1 MNNMIN
7 YFVLSLNYEYAKQG
21 VNAVARHQ
29 QIGHS
34 GWYVFVDS
42 SEGKE
47 TYLVSFED
55 GQWQFVR
62 EFSTEEWNYRYGGG
76 V

>member
-7 YFVLSLNYEYAKQG
+7 YFVLSLNYEYAKRG

-29 QIGHS
+29 QLGHS

-42 SEGKE
+42 SEGQE

-55 GQWQFVR
+55 NQWQFIR
-62 EFSTEEWNYRYGGG
+62 EFSPDEWNYRHGGG
-76 V
+76 M

>member
-1 MNNMIN
+1 MNQQIN
-7 YFVLSLNYEYAKQG
+7 ILLAKLNYTYTAKG
-21 VNAVARHQ
+21 VNAVARAQ

-42 SEGKE
+42 SSGKE

-55 GQWQFVR
+55 GQWQFIR

>member
-7 YFVLSLNYEYAKQG
+7 HFVLRLNYEYTKRG

-42 SEGKE
+42 SEGQE
-47 TYLVSFED
+47 TYLVSFEE
-55 GQWQFVR
+55 GQWHFIR
-62 EFSTEEWNYRYGGG
+62 ELTPDEYNYRAG
-76 V
+76 